1 MNHYV
6 LFSFFTQTDEIVHCI
21 EIICNIEV
29 LFNTV
34 YSHVVAGWT
43 KSNYKTPKRNTKH
56 SWDHYWHCLDKK
68 DSHSASWK

>member
-34 YSHVVAGWT
+34 YTHVVSGWT
-43 KSNYKTPKRNTKH
+43 KSI
-56 SWDHYWHCLDKK
+56 
-68 DSHSASWK
+68 